1 MRNIS
6 NLFSVLNLAI
16 KFKFCCLLPVLS
28 AQINTWRYILISSSQ
43 YILESVKLNKFLIEV
58 DVPASKCNLKS

>member
-1 MRNIS
+1 MHNIS

-28 AQINTWRYILISSSQ
+28 AQINTLQYILISSSQ
-43 YILESVKLNKFLIEV
+43 YILESVKLNKFLIEI
-58 DVPASKCNLKS
+58 DVPTQNVI